1 MTTQTCLTSAV
12 AAVILALALS
22 ACSPVL
28 VREPIG
34 EAPYP
39 VQREEWE
46 GEWIHEDGLT
56 IIRVAD
62 ETEGILF
69 LSGLEE
75 KEEEALRLETLKVTL
90 RQSGGWVFASLRDET
105 ASAKEDEYVWGRV
118 RKADNLI
125 LVWLPDSGKFERL
138 IEEGILPGSTD
149 DGVLLTDLKK
159 EHYEIITSEAQGVL
173 FEWDEPMILRRVPR

>member
-1 MTTQTCLTSAV
+1 MTKQICLVSCT

-28 VREPIG
+28 VRDPIG

-46 GEWIHEDGLT
+46 GEWIHEDGLA

-62 ETEGILF
+62 EGEGTLLI
-69 LSGLEE
+69 SGVEE
-75 KEEEALRLETLKVTL
+75 KDDALRLETLKVTF
-90 RQSGGWVFASLRDET
+90 RRSGEWIFASMRDES
-105 ASAKEDEYVWGRV
+105 ASKKENEYVWGRV
-118 RKADNLI
+118 RKVDDLI
-125 LVWLPDSGKFERL
+125 LVWLPDADKFKRL
-138 IEEGILPGSTD
+138 IEEGILPGETD

-159 EHYEIITSEAQGVL
+159 AHYEIITSGAQGVL